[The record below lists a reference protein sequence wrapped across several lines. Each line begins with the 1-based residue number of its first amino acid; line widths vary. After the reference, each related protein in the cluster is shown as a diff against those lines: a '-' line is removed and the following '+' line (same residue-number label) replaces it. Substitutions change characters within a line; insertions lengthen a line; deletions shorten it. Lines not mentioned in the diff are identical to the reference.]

1 MYHGGLELELLGN
14 SGMDRWD
21 VIIIVVAGYV
31 AVMTLV
37 RLMSSRHNQMLV
49 QIREQLTK
57 QLRKKKTKKK
67 KTDEQSTQ
75 KDRGAA

>member
-1 MYHGGLELELLGN
+1 
-14 SGMDRWD
+14 MDRWD
-21 VIIIVVAGYV
+21 IIIILVAGYV

-57 QLRKKKTKKK
+57 QLHKKK
-67 KTDEQSTQ
+67 KEKKKKEIKNNDQPDQ

>member
-1 MYHGGLELELLGN
+1 
-14 SGMDRWD
+14 MDRWD

-31 AVMTLV
+31 AVMSLV

-57 QLRKKKTKKK
+57 QLRKKKKKTKKK
-67 KTDEQSTQ
+67 KIKTDEQSTQ

>member
-1 MYHGGLELELLGN
+1 
-14 SGMDRWD
+14 MDRWD

-31 AVMTLV
+31 AVMSLV

-57 QLRKKKTKKK
+57 QLRKKKKTKKK
-67 KTDEQSTQ
+67 KKIKTDEQPTQ
-75 KDRGAA
+75 EDRGAA

>member
-1 MYHGGLELELLGN
+1 
-14 SGMDRWD
+14 MDRWD
-21 VIIIVVAGYV
+21 IIIIVVAGYV

-57 QLRKKKTKKK
+57 QLRKKTKTKTKKK
-67 KTDEQSTQ
+67 KTKTDDQPTQ
-75 KDRGAA
+75 EDRGAA

>member
-1 MYHGGLELELLGN
+1 
-14 SGMDRWD
+14 MDRWD

-67 KTDEQSTQ
+67 KIKTDEQSTQ

>member
-1 MYHGGLELELLGN
+1 
-14 SGMDRWD
+14 MDRWD
-21 VIIIVVAGYV
+21 IIIILVAAYV

-57 QLRKKKTKKK
+57 QLRKKKKEKKK
-67 KTDEQSTQ
+67 EIKQNDQPDQE
-75 KDRGAA
+75 DRGAA

>member
-1 MYHGGLELELLGN
+1 
-14 SGMDRWD
+14 MDRWD

-31 AVMTLV
+31 AMMSLV

-57 QLRKKKTKKK
+57 QLRKKKKTKKK
-67 KTDEQSTQ
+67 EKIKTDEQSTQ

>member
-1 MYHGGLELELLGN
+1 
-14 SGMDRWD
+14 MDRWD

-31 AVMTLV
+31 AVMSLV

-57 QLRKKKTKKK
+57 QLRKKKKTKKTK
-67 KTDEQSTQ
+67 KIKTDEQPTQ
-75 KDRGAA
+75 EDRGAA

>member
-1 MYHGGLELELLGN
+1 
-14 SGMDRWD
+14 MDRWD
-21 VIIIVVAGYV
+21 VIIILVAGYV

-67 KTDEQSTQ
+67 KTDEKSTQ
-75 KDRGAA
+75 EDRGAA

>member
-1 MYHGGLELELLGN
+1 
-14 SGMDRWD
+14 MDRWD

-57 QLRKKKTKKK
+57 QLGKKKKTKKTK
-67 KTDEQSTQ
+67 KKEKIKSDEQSTQ

>member
-1 MYHGGLELELLGN
+1 
-14 SGMDRWD
+14 MDRWD

-67 KTDEQSTQ
+67 KIKSDDQPTQ
-75 KDRGAA
+75 EDRGAA